1 MIMKLHYQTVS
12 SILVDCL
19 HKLMAHPAFK
29 DFYLVGGTSLA
40 LQRGHRLSIDI
51 DLFTCVPYG
60 LMNTAEI
67 EIALL
72 EMFPYTDRIEEL
84 HNAQMVYSLYIGDNK
99 EDCVKLDLC
108 YDDSL
113 IFPLIEVDGLRL
125 ASEKEIAAMKIQ
137 AITQTEQRRKDFW
150 DIHELLESYSLSEM
164 IDWGIQ
170 RYPWSVT
177 KENVKDGIERLPLI
191 KDFTEVVCMKGKYWE
206 FIVEDLIEAAKTLIF
221 AV

>member
-1 MIMKLHYQTVS
+1 MTLHYQTVS
-12 SILVDCL
+12 PILVDYL
-19 HKLMAHPAFK
+19 HKLMKHPAFK

-60 LMNTAEI
+60 EMKTTEI
-67 EIALL
+67 ETALL

-84 HNAQMVYSLYIGDNK
+84 HNSQMVYSLYVGDNK

-108 YDDSL
+108 YDDPL
-113 IFPLIEVDGLRL
+113 IFPLMEIDGLRI

-150 DIHELLESYSLSEM
+150 DIHELLESYTLSEM

-177 KENVKDGIERLPLI
+177 RESVKDGIERLPLI
-191 KDFTEVVCMKGKYWE
+191 KDFTEVVCLKGKYWE
-206 FIVEDLIEAAKTLIF
+206 FIVEDLLDEAKTI
-221 AV
+221 

>member
-1 MIMKLHYQTVS
+1 MNLHYQTVS
-12 SILVDCL
+12 PVLVDCL

-60 LMNTAEI
+60 EMNTTKI
-67 EIALL
+67 EAALL
-72 EMFPYTDRIEEL
+72 EMFPYTDRTEEL
-84 HNAQMVYSLYIGDNK
+84 HHSQMVYSMYVGDSK

-108 YDDSL
+108 YDDPLIFSL
-113 IFPLIEVDGLRL
+113 IEIDGLRI

-137 AITQTEQRRKDFW
+137 AITQTVQRRKDFW
-150 DIHELLESYSLSEM
+150 DIHELLESYTLSEM
-164 IDWGIQ
+164 VDWGIQ

-177 KENVKDGIERLPLI
+177 KESVKDGIERLPNI
-191 KDFTEVVCMKGKYWE
+191 KDFTEVVCVKGKYWE
-206 FIVEDLIEAAKTLIF
+206 FIIEDLLDEAKTI
-221 AV
+221 

>member
-1 MIMKLHYQTVS
+1 MKLHYQTVS
-12 SILVDCL
+12 PVLVDCL

-60 LMNTAEI
+60 EMDTTEI
-67 EIALL
+67 EAALL
-72 EMFPYTDRIEEL
+72 EMFPYTDRTEEL
-84 HNAQMVYSLYIGDNK
+84 HHSQMVYSMYVGDSK
-99 EDCVKLDLC
+99 EDCIKLDLC
-108 YDDSL
+108 YDDPL
-113 IFPLIEVDGLRL
+113 IFPLIEVDGLRI

-150 DIHELLESYSLSEM
+150 DIHELLESYTLSDM
-164 IDWGIQ
+164 VDWGMK

-177 KENVKDGIERLPLI
+177 PKSVKDGIERLPYI
-191 KDFTEVVCMKGKYWE
+191 NDFTKVVCMKGKYWE
-206 FIVEDLIEAAKTLIF
+206 FIIEDLLDEIQTIISK
-221 AV
+221 

>member
-1 MIMKLHYQTVS
+1 MNLHYQTVS
-12 SILVDCL
+12 PVLVDCL

-60 LMNTAEI
+60 EMNTTEI
-67 EIALL
+67 EAALL
-72 EMFPYTDRIEEL
+72 EMFPYTDRTEEL
-84 HNAQMVYSLYIGDNK
+84 HHSQMVYSMYVGDSK

-108 YDDSL
+108 YDDPL
-113 IFPLIEVDGLRL
+113 IFSSIEIDGLRI

-137 AITQTEQRRKDFW
+137 AITQTVQRRKDFW
-150 DIHELLESYSLSEM
+150 DIHELLESYTLSEM
-164 IDWGIQ
+164 VDWGIQ

-177 KENVKDGIERLPLI
+177 KESVKDGIERLPNI
-191 KDFTEVVCMKGKYWE
+191 KDFTEVVCVKGKYWE
-206 FIVEDLIEAAKTLIF
+206 FIIEDLLDEAKTI
-221 AV
+221 

>member
-1 MIMKLHYQTVS
+1 MNLHYQTVS
-12 SILVDCL
+12 PVLVDCL
-19 HKLMAHPAFK
+19 HKMMAHPAFK

-51 DLFTCVPYG
+51 DLFTCIPYG
-60 LMNTAEI
+60 Q
-67 EIALL
+67 
-72 EMFPYTDRIEEL
+72 MFPYTDRIEEL
-84 HNAQMVYSLYIGDNK
+84 HNAQMVYSLYIGGSK

-108 YDDSL
+108 YDDAL
-113 IFPLIEVDGLRL
+113 IFPLIEVDRLRI

-150 DIHELLESYSLSEM
+150 DIHELLGSYSLSKM
-164 IDWGIQ
+164 IDWGEK

-177 KENVKDGIERLPLI
+177 RESVKDGIERLPLI

-206 FIVEDLIEAAKTLIF
+206 FIVEDLIDETKTI
-221 AV
+221 

>member
-1 MIMKLHYQTVS
+1 MNLHYQTVS
-12 SILVDCL
+12 PVLVDCL
-19 HKLMAHPAFK
+19 HKLMKHPAFK

-60 LMNTAEI
+60 EMNTSKI
-67 EIALL
+67 EAALI

-84 HNAQMVYSLYIGDNK
+84 YHSQMVYSLYVGDNK

-108 YDDSL
+108 YDDDL
-113 IFPLIEVDGLRL
+113 IFPLIEVNGLRI

-137 AITQTEQRRKDFW
+137 TITQAEQRRKDFW
-150 DIHELLESYSLSEM
+150 DIHELLESYTLSEM
-164 IDWGIQ
+164 VNWGIQ

-177 KENVKDGIERLPLI
+177 KESVKDGIERLPNI
-191 KDFTEVVCMKGKYWE
+191 KDFTEVVCLKGKYWE
-206 FIVEDLIEAAKTLIF
+206 FIVEDLLDEAKTI
-221 AV
+221 

>member
-1 MIMKLHYQTVS
+1 MKNLHCPTVS
-12 SILVDCL
+12 PVLMDCL

-60 LMNTAEI
+60 QMKIAEM
-67 EIALL
+67 EVALL
-72 EMFPYTDRIEEL
+72 QMFSYIDRIEEL
-84 HNAQMVYSLYIGDNK
+84 HNSQMVYSLYIGENK
-99 EDCVKLDLC
+99 KDCVKLDLC
-108 YDDSL
+108 YDESL
-113 IFPLIEVDGLRL
+113 IFPLIEVDGLRI
-125 ASEKEIAAMKIQ
+125 ASDKEIAAMKIQ

-150 DIHELLESYSLSEM
+150 DIHELLESYTLSEM
-164 IDWGIQ
+164 IDWGIA

-177 KENVKDGIERLPLI
+177 RDSVKDGIGRLPLI

-206 FIVEDLIEAAKTLIF
+206 FIVEDLLDEAKRL
-221 AV
+221 